1 MTGRPGLIFYGVFLA
16 CGVIVVAYALWMI
29 WEERR

>member
-1 MTGRPGLIFYGVFLA
+1 MTEQPGFLFYGLFLV
-16 CGVIVVAYALWMI
+16 CGAIVVAYTLWML

>member
-1 MTGRPGLIFYGVFLA
+1 MIGGPGWIFYGVFLA
-16 CGVIVVAYALWMI
+16 CGVIVVAYVVWML

>member
-1 MTGRPGLIFYGVFLA
+1 LIFYGLFLV
-16 CGVIVVAYALWMI
+16 CGAIVVAYALWMI